1 MKTHTSPAR
10 TLRSTGA
17 SAVSDQFTIQ
27 SHRGPYTVDFDD
39 ALLVDPARL
48 LEGQPHFLIDA
59 NVVRLYAARLG
70 DIVGHCNAIII
81 EATEENKSI
90 EKAIPVLERLVQNK
104 IRRDHTLVAIG
115 GGIVQD
121 LTCFAASTL
130 LRGLPWRFVP
140 TTLLAQA
147 DSCIGSKSSI
157 NLGATKN
164 ILGTFNPPER
174 IYIDAGF
181 LDTLEEKDIHS
192 GIGEIIKVHAIAGV
206 AAFDRLAAD
215 FDRLF
220 TERAVLLAYI
230 RAALVIKQAYIEKDE
245 FDRGIRNIFNYGH
258 SFGHAIESA
267 THYAI
272 PHGIAVTIGMDMA
285 NFIASMR
292 GILPREHHRR
302 MHPILRRN
310 YQQFAATPIPVDAL
324 LAALT
329 RDKKNTSTMLRLIF
343 PVGDD
348 ASIKRVDVAPDKAF
362 RAQCETFISELA
374 S

>member
-1 MKTHTSPAR
+1 M
-10 TLRSTGA
+10 
-17 SAVSDQFTIQ
+17 SDRLVIQ
-27 SHRGPYTVDFDD
+27 SHKGPYTVVFND
-39 ALLVDPARL
+39 ALIGDPTCL
-48 LEGQPHFLIDA
+48 QEGEPHYLIDA
-59 NVVRLYAARLG
+59 NVARLYAKPLSA
-70 DIVGHCNAIII
+70 IVQHRNTIVI

-90 EKAIPVLERLVQNK
+90 EQAIPVLEKLVQNK
-104 IRRDHTLVAIG
+104 VRRDHTLVAIG

-174 IYIDAGF
+174 IFIDPGF
-181 LDTLEEKDIHS
+181 LDTLERKDIHS
-192 GIGEIIKVHAIAGV
+192 GVGEIIKVHAIDG
-206 AAFDRLAAD
+206 AASFDRLAAD

-220 TERAVLLAYI
+220 TDRGTLLAYI
-230 RAALVIKQAYIEKDE
+230 RAALLIKQRYIERDE

-285 NFIASMR
+285 NSIAAMR
-292 GILPREHHRR
+292 GLLPAAHQRR
-302 MHPILRRN
+302 MQPILRKN
-310 YQQFAATPIPVDAL
+310 YAQFAATPIPLDAL
-324 LAALT
+324 LSALT
-329 RDKKNTSTMLRLIF
+329 KDKKNTSTMLRLIF
-343 PVGDD
+343 PVGAD
-348 ASIKRVDVAPDKAF
+348 AAIQRIEVAPDDEF
-362 RAQCETFISELA
+362 RAQCKTFIAGLA
-374 S
+374 A